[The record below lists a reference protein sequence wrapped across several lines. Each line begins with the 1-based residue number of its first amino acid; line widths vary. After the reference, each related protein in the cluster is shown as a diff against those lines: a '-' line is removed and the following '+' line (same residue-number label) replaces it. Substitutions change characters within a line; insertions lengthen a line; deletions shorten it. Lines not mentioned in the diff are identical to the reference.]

1 LTCRVSIETTMST
14 AALLDRQAEDV
25 EYRGDHL
32 LEGLMLWRPSLMGN
46 LEVQRHKLFL
56 PSLLKISL

>member
-1 LTCRVSIETTMST
+1 MST